1 MKLYFEV
8 QYFDN
13 KWGYFTVLFAV
24 AFTYDSSEIIDS
36 FKWNDSVPVSH
47 KWNHNLI
54 SIYKILQNIL
64 ALFKHPNKG
73 PYKYPIYR
81 STSWQSHFKGP
92 FKYDF
97 HRWKM
102 TNAWVQK
109 HKTKLFQTENRRN
122 EIFGHNHT
130 SEGGLCFHKS
140 TSWRTT
146 ISNSTKLPNE
156 LKLGYILCKTII

>member
-1 MKLYFEV
+1 MIINEGTLRYF
-8 QYFDN
+8 
-13 KWGYFTVLFAV
+13 FAV

-109 HKTKLFQTENRRN
+109 HKTKFVENYSKRKIVEMRFSVIITLRKAAFVSRKTPHDKPQFRAPQN
-122 EIFGHNHT
+122 SRTNSDIF
-130 SEGGLCFHKS
+130 
-140 TSWRTT
+140 
-146 ISNSTKLPNE
+146 E
-156 LKLGYILCKTII
+156 LLV

>member
-1 MKLYFEV
+1 MQINHFNDFFKFCPKIVPFKMVHFAKLAIQQNNLFMTTIISVLSDYFEIILW
-8 QYFDN
+8 QYSTLIIN
-13 KWGYFTVLFAV
+13 EGTLRYFFAV

-92 FKYDF
+92 FKCDF
-97 HRWKM
+97 HRWKI

-109 HKTKLFQTENRRN
+109 HKTKFA
-122 EIFGHNHT
+122 
-130 SEGGLCFHKS
+130 
-140 TSWRTT
+140 
-146 ISNSTKLPNE
+146 
-156 LKLGYILCKTII
+156 